1 MPMIRC
7 VPDQDFAACA
17 DLVEPWAAQIARWI
31 GDGLRPYFFMHSPD
45 DTLAPA
51 NAYAFHAMLQQH
63 AGERVGELPPWP
75 GGERQLS
82 LL

>member
-1 MPMIRC
+1 
-7 VPDQDFAACA
+7 VPDNTLDP

-31 GDGLRPYFFMHSPD
+31 GEGRTPYFFMHSPD
-45 DTLAPA
+45 DVMAPEH
-51 NAYAFHAMLQQH
+51 AYTFHALVRAH
-63 AGERVGELPPWP
+63 RDVGELPPWP